1 MEKKVNVALQII
13 PRSSTED
20 VYKLVDSAIDVIQRS
35 GVKYKVSP
43 FETVMEGDYDTL
55 MRIAREAQEACFNAG
70 AEDLMVFIKIQRSK
84 NKDVAIEDKTGKY
97 E

>member
-1 MEKKVNVALQII
+1 MENKVNVALQII
-13 PRSSTED
+13 PRSNTEG
-20 VYKLVDSAIDVIQRS
+20 VYKLVDSAIEVIRRS

-43 FETVMEGDYDTL
+43 FETVMEGHYDTL
-55 MRIAREAQEACFNAG
+55 MRVAREAQEACFNAG

>member
-1 MEKKVNVALQII
+1 MENTVNVALQII
-13 PRSSTED
+13 PRSSTEG
-20 VYKLVDSAIDVIQRS
+20 VYKLVDSAIEVIQRS